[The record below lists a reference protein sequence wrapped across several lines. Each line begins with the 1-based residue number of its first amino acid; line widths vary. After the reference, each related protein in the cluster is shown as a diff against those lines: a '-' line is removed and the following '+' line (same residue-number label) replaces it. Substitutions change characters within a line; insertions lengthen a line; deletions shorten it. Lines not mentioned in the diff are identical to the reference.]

1 MNTNLPSLIQ
11 EIKDGISDLRKFE
24 KLLDSVHTEEE
35 RKEAIILLDKEL
47 TALNHK
53 VEKVQLIHS
62 FVLNTLEKLSTF

>member
-47 TALNHK
+47 TALNHE
-53 VEKVQLIHS
+53 VEKVQLIHMIIYPI
-62 FVLNTLEKLSTF
+62 LIKEILK

>member
-35 RKEAIILLDKEL
+35 RKESIILLDKEL

-53 VEKVQLIHS
+53 VEKVQLIHMMIYPI
-62 FVLNTLEKLSTF
+62 LIKEILK